1 MLSIL
6 LPFVVAEPL
15 SNADAALD
23 DVVAAIAISA
33 MVAAAIGLGIALA
46 VVIVA
51 VAFDGAVASDVAAD
65 VAVVHRIA
73 AVAANTLS
81 LLQPTFVAVPFGARV
96 A

>member
-6 LPFVVAEPL
+6 LLFVVAEPL

-33 MVAAAIGLGIALA
+33 MVAAAHGLGIALA

-73 AVAANTLS
+73 AAANTLS
-81 LLQPTFVAVPFGARV
+81 LLQPTFAAVPFGARV
-96 A
+96 V

>member
-1 MLSIL
+1 MLLLWILSIL
-6 LPFVVAEPL
+6 LLFVVAEPL

-33 MVAAAIGLGIALA
+33 MVAATIGLGIAL
-46 VVIVA
+46 A

-73 AVAANTLS
+73 AAANTLS

-96 A
+96 V

>member
-1 MLSIL
+1 MLL
-6 LPFVVAEPL
+6 FVVAEPL

-33 MVAAAIGLGIALA
+33 MVAAAIGLDIALA

-51 VAFDGAVASDVAAD
+51 IVFAGAVASDVAAD
-65 VAVVHRIA
+65 IAVVHRIA
-73 AVAANTLS
+73 AAANTLS

-96 A
+96 V